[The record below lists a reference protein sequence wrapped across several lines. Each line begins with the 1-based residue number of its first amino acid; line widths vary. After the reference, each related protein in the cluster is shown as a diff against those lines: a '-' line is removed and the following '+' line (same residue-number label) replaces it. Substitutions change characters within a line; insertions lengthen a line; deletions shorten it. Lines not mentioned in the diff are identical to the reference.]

1 MLFSLIKHSSLLF
14 RRRLKS
20 LLRQLW
26 IVLPRYLSGFSI
38 TPDLGIGG
46 YYCSRQPLWVY
57 LSLQNLLNKVT
68 KKDEEDGRLALII
81 SLLIESWPVAF
92 FAFKSV
98 APLTFSSLVKGES
111 KTVFLIF
118 LSVSLY
124 RKRYWSSFL
133 SFSEYRNFEKCS
145 TSCCGETTFGVLDL
159 IAHSPWF

>member
-1 MLFSLIKHSSLLF
+1 MFCRGTYLGFLL
-14 RRRLKS
+14 LPI
-20 LLRQLW
+20 W
-26 IVLPRYLSGFSI
+26 VLGVIIALDNPSGCI
-38 TPDLGIGG
+38 
-46 YYCSRQPLWVY
+46 WVCRT
-57 LSLQNLLNKVT
+57 LLNKVT